1 MLRSGDRDVWCGV
14 GAASGCLGREV
25 GFPHWIS
32 AARMGMM
39 SRSNGHD
46 VAPEE
51 LETQAGP
58 GLISA

>member
-1 MLRSGDRDVWCGV
+1 MCGV
-14 GAASGCLGREV
+14 VSAPPAAVWGREV

-39 SRSNGHD
+39 SRFNGHD